1 MTACHICGFP
11 NVEKLRQEQ
20 TPFRLVSSD
29 AQPASGMAEFS
40 LCANCLAVQKAVT
53 PTWHA
58 MAEQIYARYDI
69 NHQSQG
75 AEPMIF
81 DSGKGSGPRSL
92 ILLRNFLDVVSL
104 PKEGRLLDIGC
115 SNGNLLKSFHDLRP
129 SWKLSGYELV
139 DTWREAVLTLP
150 GVERFYSGP
159 NPSYDGTFDV
169 ISLSHVLEH
178 VPDPIASLKQIS
190 GQLAG
195 GGRILLASPNFR
207 QNPIDLVVADHCTH
221 FEEHSLAY
229 VAEKAGLAIE
239 LLSASL
245 LPKELVAVLSPRG
258 DATVSRMASDR
269 ADMRGTDSRER
280 CLFYFNLLDDV
291 RKAARSMAGEKRP
304 FGIMGSSIAAC
315 WMMLELEGRV
325 DFFVDEDPH
334 RIGHELT
341 GLPILGPEQVPAGA
355 LVFIPMSVPVAEK
368 IIHRWRHL
376 PLDFRF
382 VASNRPYKPA
392 FQP

>member
-1 MTACHICGFP
+1 M
-11 NVEKLRQEQ
+11 
-20 TPFRLVSSD
+20 
-29 AQPASGMAEFS
+29 SGVAEFS

-53 PTWHA
+53 PAWHA
-58 MAEQIYARYDI
+58 IAEQIYANYDI

-129 SWKLSGYELV
+129 SWKLSGSEQV
-139 DTWREAVLTLP
+139 DTWREAVLSLP

-178 VPDPIASLKQIS
+178 VPDPIAFLKQIS
-190 GQLAG
+190 GQLDG
-195 GGRILLASPNFR
+195 RGRILLASPNFR

-229 VAEKAGLAIE
+229 VAEKAGLAVE

-258 DATVSRMASDR
+258 DATASRMASDR

-382 VASNRPYKPA
+382 VASNRPI
-392 FQP
+392 

>member
-1 MTACHICGFP
+1 
-11 NVEKLRQEQ
+11 
-20 TPFRLVSSD
+20 VSSD
-29 AQPASGMAEFS
+29 AQPVSGMAEFS

-139 DTWREAVLTLP
+139 DTWREAVLSLP

-178 VPDPIASLKQIS
+178 VPDPITFLKQHS
-190 GQLAG
+190 GRLAER
-195 GGRILLASPNFR
+195 GRILVASPNLR
-207 QNPIDLVVADHCTH
+207 QNPIDLVIADHCTH

-229 VAEKAGLAIE
+229 VAEKAGLAVE

-258 DATVSRMASDR
+258 DATASQMASDR

-291 RKAARSMAGEKRP
+291 RKAARSMADEKRP

-315 WMMLELEGRV
+315 WMMLELDGRV

-376 PLDFRF
+376 PFDFRF
-382 VASNRPYKPA
+382 VASNRPI
-392 FQP
+392 